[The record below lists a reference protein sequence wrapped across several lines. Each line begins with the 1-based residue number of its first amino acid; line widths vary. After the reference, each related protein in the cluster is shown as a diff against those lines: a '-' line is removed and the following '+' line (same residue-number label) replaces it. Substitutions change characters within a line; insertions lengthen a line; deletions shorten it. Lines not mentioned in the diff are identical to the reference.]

1 MFVCFCV
8 YKSKTYSFIRFIGIK
23 VFEYLFI
30 QIYVMEN
37 CNSYC
42 EIFYTQ
48 SLIRFYTEFSFS
60 MLFSSLGKRILYL
73 LPLIAFIIL
82 SIQTVLNIVIA
93 IAVHMDWSDPTMKYL
108 NSETFEPVKAYL
120 FVATLPYS
128 QYLYVE
134 ACGECIYRIFCRS
147 ENKGTAYYGGN
158 END

>member
-1 MFVCFCV
+1 MNNNKGKKIFFILYVILACADFL
-8 YKSKTYSFIRFIGIK
+8 YSIINQIRH
-23 VFEYLFI
+23 L
-30 QIYVMEN
+30 
-37 CNSYC
+37 
-42 EIFYTQ
+42 
-48 SLIRFYTEFSFS
+48 FYTEFSFS

-108 NSETFEPVKAYL
+108 NSETFEHVKVYL
-120 FVATLPYS
+120 FVATLPHS

>member
-1 MFVCFCV
+1 
-8 YKSKTYSFIRFIGIK
+8 
-23 VFEYLFI
+23 
-30 QIYVMEN
+30 
-37 CNSYC
+37 
-42 EIFYTQ
+42 
-48 SLIRFYTEFSFS
+48 

-108 NSETFEPVKAYL
+108 NSETFEHVKVYL
-120 FVATLPYS
+120 FVATLPHS

>member
-1 MFVCFCV
+1 
-8 YKSKTYSFIRFIGIK
+8 
-23 VFEYLFI
+23 
-30 QIYVMEN
+30 
-37 CNSYC
+37 
-42 EIFYTQ
+42 
-48 SLIRFYTEFSFS
+48 
-60 MLFSSLGKRILYL
+60 MLFSSLRKRILYL

-120 FVATLPYS
+120 FIATLPYS

>member
-1 MFVCFCV
+1 
-8 YKSKTYSFIRFIGIK
+8 
-23 VFEYLFI
+23 
-30 QIYVMEN
+30 
-37 CNSYC
+37 
-42 EIFYTQ
+42 
-48 SLIRFYTEFSFS
+48 

-93 IAVHMDWSDPTMKYL
+93 IAVHMDWSDSTMKYL
-108 NSETFEPVKAYL
+108 NSETFESVKAYL
-120 FVATLPYS
+120 FVTTLPYS